1 MPIRRLPGKPSLEHL
16 RNEAKALQRAHAASD
31 SDAISRVREFHP
43 RASEILDLKRADA
56 QLVVARS
63 YGFPSWPRLRSYI
76 ETVAHYVSSS
86 DGDAR
91 GDESLEDRFLRLAS
105 LTYSADGPERRRE
118 AWDLLAVH
126 PELAAA
132 TIHTAAAVGDVSAAA
147 EFLARDRSLSRRR
160 GGPRGWE
167 PLLYL
172 AYSLLNS
179 PRAEHST
186 LEVARLLLEHGA
198 DPNAGFLGD
207 WGPPPFTALT
217 GAFGYGED
225 APNQPP
231 HEYEL
236 ELARLLLE
244 AGADP
249 NDEQTLYNNLW
260 RRSNEHLELLFAY
273 GLGTGDGGPWQ
284 RRLAPMLATPAQMLE
299 DQLVFSA
306 DGGNTERVELLLRHG
321 VDVNALGT
329 QHPTLRGRNAL
340 DLALAN
346 GHSEIAEALIA
357 AGASAS
363 ARDPVEELLTACMR
377 GDRSR
382 VRELLTSDAGLA
394 AEAIARDPTRLVK
407 AVELDHPGAVRLL
420 AELGCDMNRI
430 EQGPPALH
438 LAAYDGNR
446 EMVDLLLEL
455 GADPTVKD
463 HNFNATPSGW
473 ARHAHHDD
481 LADHLREL
489 E

>member
-172 AYSLLNS
+172 AYSRLNS

-198 DPNAGFLGD
+198 DPNIAAVQNVTPLMAAAGLGFWD
-207 WGPPPFTALT
+207 AESPAPQNGTPESDTLEAVKICVEHGANVNETTKYGQLKVNGDPAELRYRYVFPAELPTDVPSYGDMRWDGATALHGAAVRGVNTVVKYLVEHGAKLDAKTTLGWTPLMIADHVFTANVERSWPETAAYLRDLMKERGLPT
-217 GAFGYGED
+217 ED
-225 APNQPP
+225 
-231 HEYEL
+231 
-236 ELARLLLE
+236 
-244 AGADP
+244 
-249 NDEQTLYNNLW
+249 
-260 RRSNEHLELLFAY
+260 
-273 GLGTGDGGPWQ
+273 
-284 RRLAPMLATPAQMLE
+284 
-299 DQLVFSA
+299 
-306 DGGNTERVELLLRHG
+306 
-321 VDVNALGT
+321 
-329 QHPTLRGRNAL
+329 
-340 DLALAN
+340 
-346 GHSEIAEALIA
+346 
-357 AGASAS
+357 
-363 ARDPVEELLTACMR
+363 TA
-377 GDRSR
+377 
-382 VRELLTSDAGLA
+382 
-394 AEAIARDPTRLVK
+394 AIAGGVT
-407 AVELDHPGAVRLL
+407 AGE
-420 AELGCDMNRI
+420 
-430 EQGPPALH
+430 
-438 LAAYDGNR
+438 
-446 EMVDLLLEL
+446 
-455 GADPTVKD
+455 
-463 HNFNATPSGW
+463 
-473 ARHAHHDD
+473 AR
-481 LADHLREL
+481 
-489 E
+489 